1 VRSVSNN
8 EQRDLFAVVWPYLEE
23 ALQTERTDRE
33 LADHFAVELAQVRA
47 WLQRAIEDRM
57 VKKLSKPVRY
67 VAVTRASQANML
79 PLFS

>member
-1 VRSVSNN
+1 
-8 EQRDLFAVVWPYLEE
+8 
-23 ALQTERTDRE
+23 
-33 LADHFAVELAQVRA
+33 LAEHFAIELAQVRA

-67 VAVTRASQANML
+67 VAVTRTAQATML